1 MKMQQNKV
9 SKWTQRILHI
19 LLLMPLLFVSFSCAN
34 STNDEWDGTFLL
46 KGVLSSEGE
55 VNFAQDYELEARTAV
70 PVVPTLYYT
79 VEAVKTNSTEKY
91 SAVVNNSERTF
102 EIKLTSGTWTLTAKG
117 YCDEAKTKQSFEG
130 TTTVTLEKLQPVVDD
145 ITITIKPLKKAK
157 GSVNLTVN
165 IEENC
170 GIETADV
177 EWQIDATLQK
187 QTLDFSSNTS
197 AIFSMNKTDISSN
210 SYTVFFKFYNSK
222 KELLY
227 YCIETVNVFDNLTTD
242 TWINNGNK
250 LYITEDDAGKTIF
263 KITKDLIENF
273 KMTSFFVQ
281 GTKGS
286 YTPHTSSS
294 DSNNGTYFDPLATVA
309 KAVQKCSDRSKTT
322 LCYIFVDGIV
332 TEEKLTNIEEYSTIS
347 IMAFSS
353 NAEIKSPAS
362 LSPNISSSGS
372 LTIESIKTDGILS
385 YKKGSLTLKGSTTL
399 DTITLDSAGRLITID
414 ELSSENVS
422 KITMMNE
429 NESYANL
436 TYIKGDGIIKP
447 LDEKTLTQ
455 TDCNRFTLTSP
466 YFVLTPNSDGTKG
479 ILSNSEGKIIP
490 EIEKDIAFTL
500 DKAAETPEYRR
511 GETITVKAALTDEN
525 GTKSDCTADMTDW
538 KIVITNH
545 GSDTGT
551 GSTTNSVTI
560 PDGTTAIK
568 NWPADTYTV
577 TVSAKYKTENIVYD
591 ASFDIKIIE

>member
-1 MKMQQNKV
+1 MNCGKKR
-9 SKWTQRILHI
+9 TQKILYI
-19 LLLMPLLFVSFSCAN
+19 PLLIILLFVSFSCAN
-34 STNDEWDGTFLL
+34 SSNDEWDGTFLL
-46 KGVLSSEGE
+46 KGVLSADGE
-55 VNFAQDYELEARTAV
+55 VNFTQDYELEARTAV

-79 VEAVKTNSTEKY
+79 VEAVKSNSTEKY

-117 YCDEAKTKQSFEG
+117 YCDEGKTKQSFEG

-177 EWQIDATLQK
+177 EWQIDETLQK

-250 LYITEDDAGKTIF
+250 LYLKEDDAGNTIF
-263 KITKDLIENF
+263 IITKDLIENF

-281 GTKGS
+281 GTQGS
-286 YTPHTSSS
+286 YTPHISSS
-294 DSNNGTYFDPLATVA
+294 DSNNGTYFDPLATVS
-309 KAVQKCSDRSKTT
+309 KAAEKCADRSKETP
-322 LCYIFVDGIV
+322 CYIFVDGIV
-332 TEEKLTNIEEYSTIS
+332 TEEELTNIEEYGTIS

-353 NAEIKSPAS
+353 NAEIKTVAS
-362 LSPNISSSGS
+362 LNPNILSSGS
-372 LTIESIKTDGILS
+372 LTIDNIKTDGILS
-385 YKKGSLTLKGSTTL
+385 YKKGNLTLKGSTTL
-399 DTITLDSAGRLITID
+399 DTITLDSAGLLITID

-429 NESYANL
+429 SEDYSNL
-436 TYIKGDGIIKP
+436 TYKKGDGIIKP
-447 LDEKTLTQ
+447 LDGKTLTQ

-490 EIEKDIAFTL
+490 EIEKDISFTL
-500 DKAAETPEYRR
+500 DKATEKPEYSR
-511 GETITVKAALTDEN
+511 GDTITVKAALTDEN
-525 GTKSDCTADMTDW
+525 GTETDCTGDMTDW

-591 ASFDIKIIE
+591 ASFDIKITE